1 MMATRSGKMDRLI
14 TIQSKTTEKD
24 EYGEEIETWDTH
36 AKVWAMRRD
45 LRGNEFYAAQ
55 QLNAEINTVFK
66 TRYVSGIAPD
76 SHRIVYDGLTY
87 NILAVVEL
95 GRREA
100 LELMVKARVE

>member
-1 MMATRSGKMDRLI
+1 MRSGPADRLI
-14 TIQSKTTEKD
+14 TIQSKTVEKD
-24 EYGEEIETWDTH
+24 EYGEEIETWTEV
-36 AKVWAMRRD
+36 KKIWAMRRD
-45 LRGNEFYAAQ
+45 LRGKEFYAAQ

-66 TRYVSGIAPD
+66 TRYVSGITPD
-76 SHRIVYDGLTY
+76 SHRVVYDGLTY